1 MTAGDLLTISPL
13 IALTLTPVIVML
25 AAAFKRSHA
34 LALALTLIGLAAA
47 GGLLAV
53 SAGRSPRQVTPLLSF
68 DTYALFF
75 AGLIIAATAVVA
87 VLSWGYLQKRRVHP
101 EAVSYTHLRA
111 HETV

>member
-1 MTAGDLLTISPL
+1 MTPGDLLTISPL

-25 AAAFKRSHA
+25 AAAFKHSHA

-53 SAGRSPRQVTPLLSF
+53 SAGRSARQVTPLLSF

-75 AGLIIAATAVVA
+75 AGLIIAEATKNIHGVIP
-87 VLSWGYLQKRRVHP
+87 LRTRPSGRRILVD
-101 EAVSYTHLRA
+101 AGV
-111 HETV
+111 